1 MVPTT
6 YVILSIL
13 IGITQLYAAR
23 VIPLKSFAVFA
34 FLVVCVFIGV
44 IHYRVFMN
52 GAIGSYDLSSSFTAM
67 FSLAMF
73 LYTCF
78 VPAIRI
84 SKRRKAEIHGT

>member
-1 MVPTT
+1 MVSTT

-34 FLVVCVFIGV
+34 FLILCVFIGL
-44 IHYRVFMN
+44 IHYRIFMN
-52 GAIGSYDLSSSFTAM
+52 GAIGSYDLSSSLTAM

-78 VPAIRI
+78 MPTIQI
-84 SKRRKAEIHGT
+84 SKRRKAEIHGS